1 MFFNFLVN
9 VFKSNTVPNTMYGTA
24 QPLVAKDMDNRLIS

>member
-1 MFFNFLVN
+1 MF
-9 VFKSNTVPNTMYGTA
+9 FKSNTVPNTMYGTA

>member
-1 MFFNFLVN
+1 MFL
-9 VFKSNTVPNTMYGTA
+9 KNTVANTMYGTT